1 MPARPRTPAGAN
13 GAGPGVDIDALID
26 AAQPAQRSIALC
38 LRGDLVSEF
47 EELER
52 QLEDAQASDKGDSLA
67 SGGSASALIAAQD
80 ALREQMKASTVTVV
94 LRAMPRREFRQLC
107 DRHPPKVDEDGK
119 VDPDDARAGVN
130 TDTIWD
136 PLIRACWSTPVID
149 KARLTLLLDEKLSNR
164 QYERL
169 ALLAMNVNQSDVDIP
184 FSFAASRLRQN
195 SSSE

>member
-1 MPARPRTPAGAN
+1 MATRARPPSTVN
-13 GAGPGVDIDALID
+13 GSLPEVDIDALID

-52 QLEDAQASDKGDSLA
+52 RLEDAQASDKGDSLA
-67 SGGSASALIAAQD
+67 SGGTVRAIIEQQD

-94 LRAMPRREFRQLC
+94 LRAMPRKDFRNLC

-149 KARLTLLLDEKLSNR
+149 KARMTLLLDEKLSNR

-184 FSFAASRLRQN
+184 FSFAASRLRQT
-195 SSSE
+195 SSPE